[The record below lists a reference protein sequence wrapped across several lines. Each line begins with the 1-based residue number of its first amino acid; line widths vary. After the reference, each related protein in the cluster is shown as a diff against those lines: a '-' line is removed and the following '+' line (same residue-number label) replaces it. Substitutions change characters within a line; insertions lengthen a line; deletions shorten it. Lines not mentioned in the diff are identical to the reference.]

1 MKKILFLLAL
11 LIPVSAAAQV
21 PSASNEPVEISA
33 KHSLEWNRKDKTYTA
48 REDAVAKQGIT
59 QISSG
64 TLTAHYR
71 DGTGGGTDIYE
82 LDAVNNV
89 VISSP
94 PYSAY
99 GDKAVYDVPG
109 NRAALTGQN
118 LRIETPT
125 EKLTARDKIEF
136 FGKENRMN
144 ALGGAV
150 ATRGT
155 DTLKANTMSAFF
167 TKGPDGKTALNKM
180 TADGAVVITTAKE
193 TVYGDKGLYDVP
205 SQRAWLTGKV
215 KILQGDNWLEGT
227 KAEVNLV
234 TGVSQLYG
242 TGNAATEGRVKGIF
256 YPKGKA
262 AADAAAAAK
271 AAQKPAMV
279 PQAAAPVATV
289 PATGVAPIAPA
300 PADRIISF
308 PPARDNVTT
317 GTVP

>member
-1 MKKILFLLAL
+1 MKKFAVLLAL
-11 LIPVSAAAQV
+11 LIPAAAYAQV

-48 REDAVAKQGIT
+48 REDAVAKQGAT

-71 DGTGGGTDIYE
+71 DGSGGGTDIYE

-89 VISSP
+89 IISSP

-99 GDKAVYDVPG
+99 GDKAVYYVPN

-180 TADGAVVITTAKE
+180 TADGQVVITTAKE

-205 SQRAWLTGKV
+205 AQRAWLTGKV

-234 TGVSQLYG
+234 TGISQLYG

-271 AAQKPAMV
+271 AAATPAV
-279 PQAAAPVATV
+279 APVPLA
-289 PATGVAPIAPA
+289 APA
-300 PADRIISF
+300 PVVPAPATPTAAPPADKIISY
-308 PPARDNVTT
+308 PP
-317 GTVP
+317 GTSK